1 MEKMPVFGMVLEPF
15 ADWVPVNLP
24 WEKTTLTSVN
34 REHIVSTLVLKF
46 SSGEI
51 PSTFLNHTNKNMDST
66 VVIKLG
72 SSELPK
78 TFPKDTTRCNL
89 GCYEFNVMLENLKTA
104 L

>member
-1 MEKMPVFGMVLEPF
+1 MEKMPVFGIVLEPYT
-15 ADWVPVNLP
+15 DWVPVNLP

-46 SSGEI
+46 TSSEI
-51 PSTFLNHTNKNMDST
+51 PSTFLNHTTRNMDST
-66 VVIKLG
+66 VVIKFG

-78 TFPKDTTRCNL
+78 AYPKNTARYNL
-89 GCYEFNVMLENLKTA
+89 GCYGFNVMLEKLKTA

>member
-1 MEKMPVFGMVLEPF
+1 MEKMPVFGIVLEPYT
-15 ADWVPVNLP
+15 DWVPESLP
-24 WEKTTLTSVN
+24 WEKTTLTSVD
-34 REHIVSTLVLKF
+34 RDHIISTLVLKF

-51 PSTFLNHTNKNMDST
+51 PSTFPNHTNRNVDST

-78 TFPKDTTRCNL
+78 TFPKNTTRYNL